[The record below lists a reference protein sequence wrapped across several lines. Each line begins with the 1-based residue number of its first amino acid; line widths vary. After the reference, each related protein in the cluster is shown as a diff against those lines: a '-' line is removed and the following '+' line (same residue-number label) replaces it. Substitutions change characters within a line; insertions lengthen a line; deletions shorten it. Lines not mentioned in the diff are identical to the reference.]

1 MPQHVKMEPRIRE
14 VGSLL
19 FINLTLLK
27 YITVLK
33 YISLCI
39 NSSVFKLDIGF
50 TVVCFVWI
58 NVLVVASS
66 LLLLCLQ
73 CFDAVG
79 WAAGRASG
87 L

>member
-66 LLLLCLQ
+66 LLLCLQ

>member
-1 MPQHVKMEPRIRE
+1 MEPRIRE

-39 NSSVFKLDIGF
+39 NSSVFKLNIGF

-58 NVLVVASS
+58 NVLVVASN
-66 LLLLCLQ
+66 
-73 CFDAVG
+73 AVIEVITF
-79 WAAGRASG
+79 SSFSVFNSIFV
-87 L
+87 LM

>member
-1 MPQHVKMEPRIRE
+1 MEPRIRE

-33 YISLCI
+33 YICLCI

-58 NVLVVASS
+58 NVLVVASNEVIEVITFS
-66 LLLLCLQ
+66 SFSVFNSIFVLI
-73 CFDAVG
+73 
-79 WAAGRASG
+79 
-87 L
+87 